1 MDSTKLRRTFHYPSE
16 NSEDDD
22 NPREIDEEGQY
33 IRGHKG
39 GSSVINAVVE
49 QEKYIAKLRRENE
62 EKNDQYERILF
73 VIPIISMMTYWPALL
88 TAPALQPKII
98 SLFCITSLAATSY
111 ILLFLP
117 NGKPQLEGSKPPIGH
132 SDDEPSP
139 VEKHLGYLNAGLSF
153 LIALNAGIWYGKKG
167 VHDGFWVLCLLPGC
181 KFANEAIGVRLMAL
195 N

>member
-62 EKNDQYERILF
+62 EKNDQYEVVSTQILLDLTNSDILSENPF
-73 VIPIISMMTYWPALL
+73 CHPYHLNDDLLACPSYSSSASAEDHKPLLHHFPCRDFIHPAVPTEWKAPIGRLETTYWP
-88 TAPALQPKII
+88 
-98 SLFCITSLAATSY
+98 F
-111 ILLFLP
+111 
-117 NGKPQLEGSKPPIGH
+117 
-132 SDDEPSP
+132 
-139 VEKHLGYLNAGLSF
+139 
-153 LIALNAGIWYGKKG
+153 
-167 VHDGFWVLCLLPGC
+167 
-181 KFANEAIGVRLMAL
+181 
-195 N
+195 